1 MSLEIECVFF
11 NAYETIVLLAT
22 TFERT
27 SHVASVPAAVFAK
40 YLSTKVYYIIVR
52 ETIIDD
58 VDVYC

>member
-22 TFERT
+22 THRT
-27 SHVASVPAAVFAK
+27 SHVASVPAVFAK